1 MKILQLNPTIRVN
14 TPLGD
19 GETLFLIDYHINT
32 NTIWVVRMDNGGKVK
47 HFDSN
52 DIRVWGNPMI
62 RGTLDT
68 EVQTPE
74 YRSSYDNLLKYRRG
88 RSKH

>member
-1 MKILQLNPTIRVN
+1 MTILQLNPTIRVN
-14 TPLGD
+14 TPLGN
-19 GETLFLIDYHINT
+19 GETLFLIDYHLNT

-52 DIRVWGNPMI
+52 DIRVWGNPMT

-74 YRSSYDNLLKYRRG
+74 HGSYDDLLKYGRG